1 MDFPTFCSNNRLLLR
16 RTSAA
21 SVAKERHSEGM
32 RLVHSKLI
40 DFYQYFF
47 SRAST
52 KLIPQD
58 WSTSFN
64 ITTLFPGQH
73 QELGEV
79 KTSPSTSTYMHH
91 PIMMVVLELLILQRV
106 NLKMSNLLLK
116 INKGSINL
124 C

>member
-40 DFYQYFF
+40 DFYKYFF

-64 ITTLFPGQH
+64 NITLFPGPTPRVGGS
-73 QELGEV
+73 ENFTINFYLYAPANYNGGFGTSNSAKGKPEDV
-79 KTSPSTSTYMHH
+79 KSP
-91 PIMMVVLELLILQRV
+91 LENKQR
-106 NLKMSNLLLK
+106 KY
-116 INKGSINL
+116 
-124 C
+124 

>member
-52 KLIPQD
+52 KLN
-58 WSTSFN
+58 SSR
-64 ITTLFPGQH
+64 L
-73 QELGEV
+73 V
-79 KTSPSTSTYMHH
+79 Y
-91 PIMMVVLELLILQRV
+91 ILQHYNFVSWPTPRV
-106 NLKMSNLLLK
+106 G
-116 INKGSINL
+116 GSENFIINL
-124 C
+124 YLYAPPNYDGGFGTSNSAKGKPEDVKSPLENKQRKY

>member
-64 ITTLFPGQH
+64 NITLFPGP
-73 QELGEV
+73 
-79 KTSPSTSTYMHH
+79 TP
-91 PIMMVVLELLILQRV
+91 RV
-106 NLKMSNLLLK
+106 G
-116 INKGSINL
+116 GSENFIINL
-124 C
+124 YLYAPPNYDGGFGTSNSAKGKPEDVKSPLENKQRKY